1 MYNEHFSFQHYFT
14 IFIGMTFL
22 FIGIYSYVQKPN
34 SIVVQHFFTLM
45 FISGLAIAL
54 STPSSWDIKP
64 AKELEV
70 IAVSFAPYILMKFF
84 EHFPSST
91 KPTFFRQVRMITL
104 LIAIFATLIY
114 FL

>member
-1 MYNEHFSFQHYFT
+1 
-14 IFIGMTFL
+14 
-22 FIGIYSYVQKPN
+22 
-34 SIVVQHFFTLM
+34 M
-45 FISGLAIAL
+45 FICGLAIAL

-114 FL
+114 FFNRHSSPCHRQQDRSTMHCREHGSIVTILYCYFLFTPSIQFR